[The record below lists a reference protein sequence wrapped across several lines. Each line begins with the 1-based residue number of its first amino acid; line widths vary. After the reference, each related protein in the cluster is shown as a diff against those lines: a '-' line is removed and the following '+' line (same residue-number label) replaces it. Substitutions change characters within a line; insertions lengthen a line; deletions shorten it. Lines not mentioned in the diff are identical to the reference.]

1 MPANQ
6 SVTAP
11 PSALSNFNSL
21 PDDALARVAT
31 VRILFDCSVPTVW
44 RWAKTGKLPA
54 PVRVGGI
61 TGWRVGDLRKILAG
75 SR

>member
-1 MPANQ
+1 MPVNQ

-11 PSALSNFNSL
+11 PSALSNFNTL

-31 VRILFDCSVPTVW
+31 VRMLFDCSVPTVW

>member
-6 SVTAP
+6 SLAAP
-11 PSALSNFNSL
+11 ISALSNFNNQ

-31 VRILFDCSVPTVW
+31 VRVLFDCSVPTVW

-61 TGWRVGDLRKILAG
+61 TGWRVGDLRKILAR

>member
-11 PSALSNFNSL
+11 PSALSNFNNL

-31 VRILFDCSVPTVW
+31 VRVLFDCSVPTVW